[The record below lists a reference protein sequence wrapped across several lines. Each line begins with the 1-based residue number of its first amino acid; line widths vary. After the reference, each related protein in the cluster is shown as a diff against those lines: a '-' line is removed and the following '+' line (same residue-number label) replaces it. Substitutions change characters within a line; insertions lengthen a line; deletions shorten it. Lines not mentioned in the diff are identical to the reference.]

1 LFVSIILCLAYSIA
15 RFTLGDAAGFVL
27 SEAAVITLDTRECSR
42 AYLFVYFGLTYSIE
56 SRFIV
61 VAVLLLV
68 VVVFAGE
75 GDDVVFIR
83 GEADTFGEATPIF
96 PFGCSFFLIITGV
109 VRPNATTV
117 VVDFFRRPDEVTLA
131 S

>member
-1 LFVSIILCLAYSIA
+1 
-15 RFTLGDAAGFVL
+15 
-27 SEAAVITLDTRECSR
+27 
-42 AYLFVYFGLTYSIE
+42 VYFGLTYSIE

-131 S
+131 SQGESFATFCVYVYAKRTERDVSKQNRYSGKQIHIFCSPPMM

>member
-1 LFVSIILCLAYSIA
+1 MLPRVLIL
-15 RFTLGDAAGFVL
+15 
-27 SEAAVITLDTRECSR
+27 
-42 AYLFVYFGLTYSIE
+42 YFGLTYSIE

-83 GEADTFGEATPIF
+83 GEANAFGEVTPIF
-96 PFGCSFFLIITGV
+96 PFGCSFLTIITGV

-117 VVDFFRRPDEVTLA
+117 VVDFFRRPDKVTLA
-131 S
+131 P